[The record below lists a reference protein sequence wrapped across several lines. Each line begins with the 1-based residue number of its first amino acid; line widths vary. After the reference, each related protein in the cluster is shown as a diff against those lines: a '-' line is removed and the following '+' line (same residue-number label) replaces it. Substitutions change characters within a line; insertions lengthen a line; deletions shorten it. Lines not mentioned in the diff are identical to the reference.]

1 MNKQKYFNTDIKKQI
16 LRKTIFKSIRE
27 LRYNTFAWVV
37 IANHYHI
44 LLKVKKSRFLGKLIN
59 LINGRSSY
67 MINRLEKQ
75 KDRKIWYSYWDT
87 CIRNESDFYTHF
99 NYIHN
104 NPIKHKYVNKLIEL
118 PAYEFSSYPYYLRT
132 NGQEWINDIFMRY
145 PIVDY
150 VEKYDDY

>member
-1 MNKQKYFNTDIKKQI
+1 MP
-16 LRKTIFKSIRE
+16 TI
-27 LRYNTFAWVV
+27 
-37 IANHYHI
+37 
-44 LLKVKKSRFLGKLIN
+44 
-59 LINGRSSY
+59 
-67 MINRLEKQ
+67 INRLHGASATFLNR
-75 KDRKIWYSYWDT
+75 KDGTPGRKVWWNYWDT
-87 CIRNESDFYTHF
+87 CIRNESDFYTRF

-132 NGQEWINDIFMRY
+132 NGQEWVNDIFMRY